1 MNSRPGFSLEL
12 KVALHP
18 VPELYLRRA
27 RPEAPP
33 PLSPITGGPIKLKFG
48 MNLDW
53 VELHGGSP
61 AELKILT
68 PSWVFIKIK
77 GHFELICIK

>member
-1 MNSRPGFSLEL
+1 M
-12 KVALHP
+12 HP
-18 VPELYLRRA
+18 VVELYLRRA
-27 RPEAPP
+27 QPEAPP
-33 PLSPITGGPIKLKFG
+33 SLSPITGGLIKQKFG
-48 MNLDW
+48 MRLHW

>member
-18 VPELYLRRA
+18 VPELYLRRT

-33 PLSPITGGPIKLKFG
+33 PLSPITGGPIKQLC
-48 MNLDW
+48 
-53 VELHGGSP
+53 P
-61 AELKILT
+61 YITLKI
-68 PSWVFIKIK
+68 
-77 GHFELICIK
+77 GFEKL

>member
-1 MNSRPGFSLEL
+1 MQNLDLFGPS
-12 KVALHP
+12 KLHP

-33 PLSPITGGPIKLKFG
+33 LSLITGGPIKLKFG
-48 MNLDW
+48 MNLHW
-53 VELHGGSP
+53 VELHGGSL
-61 AELKILT
+61 AEPKILT